1 MPTRFVPCQSLERHL
16 PLGHLVREQCCVD
29 RDELVPY
36 TELSTASG
44 VRTLT
49 RIRFEADFWIAL
61 ASPARG
67 DLCLCLDH
75 VHVLY
80 GQGLEQEQQQLD
92 LDPPKQI
99 NNRIHI
105 HKFTLLHTTEKF
117 RKIKSTDVGKRCTV
131 HYPV

>member
-29 RDELVPY
+29 RDELVGLPY
-36 TELSTASG
+36 AELSTVSG

-49 RIRFEADFWIAL
+49 RIRFETDFWIAL
-61 ASPARG
+61 AYPARG
-67 DLCLCLDH
+67 DLCRDH

-99 NNRIHI
+99 NNGIHI
-105 HKFTLLHTTEKF
+105 HTLLNTTEKF
-117 RKIKSTDVGKRCTV
+117 RKIKSTDVGKICTV